1 MRLFARKK
9 GLPLSGHGLTRV
21 IRVKNKLETVVAFT
35 KAEVFQALKRVKKEI
50 FDYLKCTN
58 RLSEKMRN

>member
-1 MRLFARKK
+1 M
-9 GLPLSGHGLTRV
+9 SGHGLTRV